1 MNALLSIILNKSFFY
16 NKKIAILFFISL
28 SLVVLVTFFDKGFE
42 TNRGDLFLITTL
54 YFGISICLYRLIKEK
69 NYEFHKY
76 SLNTNEYR
84 LSSKKDKEK
93 SYDEVFNRLLS
104 EDLNNIKSSFNISNR
119 LNEFLLDIHNELNKN
134 LRKPITFERFNGY
147 FIISKGNKTTG
158 QLFYTQYRNS
168 LIKIIKDFLIHTNE
182 LENASNDTI
191 SKFILELT
199 KLKNLNF
206 DSDNGLHYDDKLVFD
221 FLKEIE
227 NSSLKKDNPSKDLF
241 TKEIKK
247 VKKLIS
253 SLIEQTLKMNTEILS
268 ILKKKESKIEQEN
281 IIIELKKNI
290 KQIELKNISKSKFYK
305 ILEQISIDVLNVKFT
320 DDNKEELKSYVGV
333 FFSSEID
340 CEFQYKPQIKQLSF
354 INLNNSIDF
363 ILSIKYLIKSNLI
376 VNNMSRN
383 MQNLDKVIAENAYK
397 TTAKDRA
404 GIFRNNLF
412 LIDFALEKQENIDY
426 ILQTLK
432 VKPK

>member
-69 NYEFHKY
+69 NYEFQKY
-76 SLNTNEYR
+76 TFNVDEYR
-84 LSSKKDKEK
+84 LSLKKDKK
-93 SYDEVFNRLLS
+93 MSYNVIFNRLLS
-104 EDLNNIKSSFNISNR
+104 EDLYNIKSEFSASQKIDEFLFNIQ
-119 LNEFLLDIHNELNKN
+119 NELTMN
-134 LRKPITFERFNGY
+134 LRKLITFERFDNY
-147 FIISKGNKTTG
+147 FTYSNNNKTTSK
-158 QLFYTQYRNS
+158 LFYFQYKKS
-168 LIKIIKDFLIHTNE
+168 LIKIIKDFIVNTNE
-182 LENASNDTI
+182 LEDIPNEIVSRFI
-191 SKFILELT
+191 SELT
-199 KLKNLNF
+199 NHKNLYFNK
-206 DSDNGLHYDDKLVFD
+206 DLGLHYEDMFAIN
-221 FLKEIE
+221 FLEDYKKQELTNEIEHQKEI
-227 NSSLKKDNPSKDLF
+227 SKD
-241 TKEIKK
+241 
-247 VKKLIS
+247 
-253 SLIEQTLKMNTEILS
+253 
-268 ILKKKESKIEQEN
+268 
-281 IIIELKKNI
+281 I
-290 KQIELKNISKSKFYK
+290 KQVELKNISKTQFYK
-305 ILEQISIDVLNVKFT
+305 VLEKTSIDVLKVQLTKE
-320 DDNKEELKSYVGV
+320 NKEELKSYVGV

-340 CEFQYKPQIKQLSF
+340 SEFQYKPQIKQLSF

-412 LIDFALEKQENIDY
+412 LIDFSLEKQENIDY